1 MVSNSEVNILELSFQ
16 VSWVSSHL
24 ISSLNIEVCVIAFLS
39 VIALFLLYFE
49 LKVEDV
55 GERYRI
61 KWREYYIDTY
71 VAHIYLFILLSKLRE
86 GACLQ
91 VSFRIHYHWI
101 AWLINYISRKYKII
115 LKKTNKGCC
124 AL

>member
-1 MVSNSEVNILELSFQ
+1 MVSNSEVNILESSFQ

-39 VIALFLLYFE
+39 VIVLFLLY
-49 LKVEDV
+49 LEDV

-71 VAHIYLFILLSKLRE
+71 VAHIYLFILVLKLRK

-101 AWLINYISRKYKII
+101 AWLTNYISKKYKITFS
-115 LKKTNKGCC
+115 LKKLK
-124 AL
+124 

>member
-1 MVSNSEVNILELSFQ
+1 MESNSEVNILESSFQ

-24 ISSLNIEVCVIAFLS
+24 VSSLNIKVWVIAFVS

-61 KWREYYIDTY
+61 KERMLY
-71 VAHIYLFILLSKLRE
+71 
-86 GACLQ
+86 
-91 VSFRIHYHWI
+91 
-101 AWLINYISRKYKII
+101 
-115 LKKTNKGCC
+115 
-124 AL
+124 